1 MSHTKGIIGL
11 SSLLVVVVVGIAV
24 GQQEPTLLDPRPI
37 EFSPAPVGELDP
49 QLQWM
54 ATEKV
59 RAIWIGDDL
68 FDEFP
73 GTDKTKAEVLAEAG
87 FNLVRISMNID
98 LNNRDTS
105 PDITNRLPTN
115 VAEAHRVGLPLLIGW
130 KYGTNHQEPY
140 RRYRGLDGVLAQKS
154 CCPLD
159 TEYIGRHIGRWAVAL
174 AKGGADGMVI
184 DTEMYESDAGG
195 YSAGPCVCDDC
206 FADYLKTYATGDWE
220 SLYNSIP
227 PDERGTWLAKQA
239 GDEDTAY
246 WWSGVGSLSE
256 VTAHY
261 ARHQAQRIAAQYEH
275 IRAQCQQI
283 NPLFLFGCAPSWQ
296 HLPGLEKGLGTPAVP
311 CLIFSEHE
319 YNDGPY
325 NNSYIAQRDWIRPA
339 GVSALFLPGAW
350 VRVQS
355 PEKLCKNALLS
366 SLHCDGWWIWYGT
379 ALLRR
384 PDALEESP
392 GPSGPYSKPY
402 GRYGG
407 TTAWDYLD
415 RIAMMHRQLERL
427 LKRPRESWPVAQHLL
442 PRPGAGVPRR
452 QGVVTI
458 DGILDESAWEQ
469 AAPLKV
475 VANTAGQ
482 GAPPTEVLLCWDDEA
497 LYVAAR
503 CGLPS
508 GVGLQ
513 APLRS
518 RDDAELQQDEGIQV
532 FLDPGRAGQRY
543 AYFVISA
550 SGQVYDSMN
559 TVVGE
564 GAIHSSA
571 GWNANVTTAVT
582 VKEGEYVLEARLPF
596 REIAPVPQPGE
607 VWEANFARVQP
618 VEAVWSHTT
627 GGVHVPARFGRIT
640 FRGE

>member
-1 MSHTKGIIGL
+1 MNHIRAIIGL

-37 EFSPAPVGELDP
+37 EFSPAPAGELHP

-59 RAIWIGDDL
+59 RATWIGDDL
-68 FDEFP
+68 FEQFP

-87 FNLVRISMNID
+87 FNTVGISMDVDLDNRNI
-98 LNNRDTS
+98 S
-105 PDITNRLPTN
+105 SAITNRLADN
-115 VAEAHRVGLPLLIGW
+115 MAEAHRVGLHLLITW

-140 RRYRGLDGVLAQKS
+140 RRYRGLDGVLAEKS

-174 AKGGADGMVI
+174 AQGGADGMII
-184 DTEMYESDAGG
+184 DTEMYESDDAG
-195 YSAGPCVCDDC
+195 YYAGPCVCDDC
-206 FADYLKTYATGDWE
+206 FANYLKTYATGDWE
-220 SLYNSIP
+220 SLYDSIA
-227 PDERGTWLAKQA
+227 PDERGTWLADQG
-239 GDEDTAY
+239 GDEDTTY
-246 WWSGVGSLSE
+246 WWYWVGMLSG

-261 ARHQAQRIAAQYEH
+261 AGYQAQRTAAQYDE

-283 NPLFLFGCAPSWQ
+283 NPAFLFGHASMWH

-311 CLIFSEHE
+311 CLVLSEHE

-325 NNSYIAQRDWIRPA
+325 NHSYSASDWIREA
-339 GVSALFLPGAW
+339 GESALFLPGAY
-350 VRVQS
+350 VQVQS

-366 SLHCDGWWIWYGT
+366 SLYCDGWWIWYGT
-379 ALLRR
+379 ALLVQ
-384 PDALEESP
+384 PDAIAPCEALP
-392 GPSGPYSKPY
+392 KPY
-402 GRYGG
+402 GRYEG

-415 RIAMMHRQLERL
+415 RIAMTHRQLERL
-427 LKRPRESWPVAQHLL
+427 LTRPRESWPVAEHLV
-442 PRPGAGVPRR
+442 PRPGAEVPRR

-458 DGILDESAWEQ
+458 DGILDEAAWEQ
-469 AAPLKV
+469 AAQLNV
-475 VANTAGQ
+475 VENIATGP
-482 GAPPTEVLLCWDDEA
+482 GAPPTEVRLCWDDEA

-513 APLRS
+513 APQRS

-532 FLDPGRAGQRY
+532 FLDPGRTGQRY
-543 AYFVISA
+543 AHIVISA
-550 SGQVYDSMN
+550 FGQVYDSLN
-559 TVVGE
+559 RVVGE
-564 GAIHSSA
+564 DTIHKSS
-571 GWNANVTTAVT
+571 GWDSGLTTAVT

-640 FRGE
+640 FQGE

>member
-1 MSHTKGIIGL
+1 MRHIKAIIGL
-11 SSLLVVVVVGIAV
+11 SSLLAMMVGIAV
-24 GQQEPTLLDPRPI
+24 GQQEPTLLDLRSI
-37 EFSPAPVGELDP
+37 EVSPAPAGELHP

-68 FDEFP
+68 FDESP

-87 FNLVRISMNID
+87 FNLVRVSMGVD
-98 LNNRDTS
+98 PNNPDTS
-105 PDITNRLPTN
+105 PDITDRLPAN
-115 VAEAHRVGLPLLIGW
+115 LAEAHRVGLPLLIGW
-130 KYGTNHQEPY
+130 KYGTHHQEPY
-140 RRYRGLDGVLAQKS
+140 RRYRGLDGVLAEKS

-174 AKGGADGMVI
+174 AEGGADGMGI
-184 DTEMYESDAGG
+184 DTEMYGSDTGGG
-195 YSAGPCVCDDC
+195 YYAGPCVCDDC
-206 FADYLKTYATGDWE
+206 FANYLMTYATGDSQ
-220 SLYNSIP
+220 SLYDSTA
-227 PDERGTWLAKQA
+227 PDERGTWLASQG
-239 GDEDTAY
+239 GDDDITY
-246 WWSGVGSLSE
+246 WWAGVGSLRG

-261 ARHQAQRIAAQYEH
+261 ARYQAQRIAAQYDQ

-283 NPLFLFGCAPSWQ
+283 NPLFLFGHAPSWN

-311 CLIFSEHE
+311 CLVFSEYE
-319 YNDGPY
+319 YVDGPY
-325 NNSYIAQRDWIRPA
+325 NNSYRTSDWIRDA

-355 PEKLCKNALLS
+355 PKTLCNNALLS
-366 SLHCDGWWIWYGT
+366 SLYCDGWWIWYGT
-379 ALLRR
+379 ALLTR
-384 PDALEESP
+384 PDVLEKAA
-392 GPSGPYSKPY
+392 GPSGPYSEPY

-415 RIAMMHRQLERL
+415 RIAMTHRQLERL
-427 LKRPRESWPVAQHLL
+427 LTRPRESWPLAEHLL
-442 PRPGAGVPRR
+442 PRPGAEVAWC

-469 AAPLKV
+469 ATPLNV
-475 VANTAGQ
+475 VANTGGQ

-508 GVGLQ
+508 GVTLQ
-513 APLRS
+513 APPRS
-518 RDDAELQQDEGIQV
+518 RDDPELQRDEGIQV
-532 FLDPGRAGQRY
+532 FLDPGRTGQRY
-543 AYFVISA
+543 AHFVISA
-550 SGQVYDSMN
+550 SGQVYDSLN

-564 GAIHSSA
+564 GTIHSST
-571 GWNANVTTAVT
+571 GWNVNATTAVT
-582 VKEGEYVLEARLPF
+582 AGEGEYVLEARLPF

-640 FRGE
+640 FQGE